1 MAFPTGWNRKC
12 MRFVNTGNVFF
23 TGQSGTVEVL
33 LTAAN
38 LPSEMFDADGSYPA
52 RSDGGDI
59 RISRDAAGATQ
70 LAREVVNFNIDND
83 PANGYAEIW
92 VKMDGGVKSIF
103 DSGTTTSAATNK
115 LIQTGQNFLTTVF
128 VGNVVFNTTD
138 NTYALV
144 VSVDSDTQLTLD
156 TDIMASGENFEI
168 YSMAANGFYVWWNNP
183 SETEPASDS
192 TYGRDETWTGDNYVA
207 VWHMNENGTDIV
219 DSTGNGHTA
228 ARNGTP
234 TRVAGPNTGMYGQ
247 DLDGSS
253 EWFEVTDHADFNVN
267 QNVSIVAW
275 VYSHDYGGEWR
286 GIVTKARDASDVAE
300 RVGIWRDASN
310 PGNFHGRAGNQS
322 ASGSD
327 LTQNAWRQ
335 LMFRWTYNNGPFTGY
350 FQGGSG
356 SDLSGTTQVNEP
368 KELGTR
374 NPVIGRA
381 LSVSEYFDGV
391 IAEVRWL
398 APSYRGFWRNEVDYE
413 TVADPGDFIRGTAP
427 ETGEPETAA
436 DSEKAMYRGM
446 NRGIT
451 RGIL

>member
-1 MAFPTGWNRKC
+1 MAFPTGWNRKA
-12 MRFVNTGNVFF
+12 MRFVNSGNVFF
-23 TGQSGTVEVL
+23 TGTSGTVELL
-33 LTAAN
+33 LTADN

-59 RISRDAAGATQ
+59 RFSDDAAGTIQ
-70 LAREVVNFNIDND
+70 LAREIVNFNIDND

-92 VKMDGGVKSIF
+92 VKWTNGVQSIR
-103 DSGTTTSAATNK
+103 DSGTTTSASANK
-115 LIQTGQNFLTTVF
+115 LIQTGQNFLTTVD
-128 VGNVVFNTTD
+128 VDDVVFNTTD

-144 VSVDSDTQLTLD
+144 TSVDSDTQLTLSA
-156 TDIMASGENFEI
+156 DIMASGENFEI
-168 YSMAANGFYVWWNNP
+168 YRNVFWVWWNNP
-183 SETEPASDS
+183 SATEPAVTD
-192 TYGRDETWTGDNYVA
+192 TYGRNATWDGDNYVA

-234 TRVAGPNTGMYGQ
+234 NRVAGPVGGTYGQ
-247 DLDGSS
+247 DLNGSN
-253 EWFEVTDHADFNVN
+253 EWFEVTDHADFDAD
-267 QNVSIVAW
+267 QNSSIVAW
-275 VYSHDYGGEWR
+275 VYCHNYGGEWR
-286 GIVTKARDASDVAE
+286 GIITKARDASDVAE
-300 RVGIWRDASN
+300 WVGIWQDSSN

-335 LMFRWTYNNGPFTGY
+335 IMFRWTYNNGPFTGY

-356 SDLSGTTQVNEP
+356 SDLSGTTQTNEP

-381 LSVSEYFDGV
+381 KGVSEYFDGV

-398 APSYRGFWRNEVDYE
+398 APSYRGVWRNEVDYE
-413 TVADPGDFIRGTAP
+413 TVNDPADFIRGTGPESGAP
-427 ETGEPETAA
+427 TDGSRDHSVGAGVGRGV
-436 DSEKAMYRGM
+436 YRG
-446 NRGIT
+446 T
-451 RGIL
+451 